1 MLLRAGTAAFVFLL
15 ALSLPAQQQT
25 PKPQSALV
33 IQGLGQGQARLN
45 GFWQFH
51 TGDDPRWTSPSLDD
65 SAWEPI
71 TASGTWGSQDHPGY
85 TGFAWYRRHVDISL
99 APGANTSYALL
110 IPPVDDAYEV
120 YWNGKLI
127 GSCGKL
133 PPRPHWYYTP
143 FSRAFDVPS
152 LRSGTI
158 AIRVWKSP
166 LLFVDPGSLGGLYGP
181 PIVGDA
187 ESIAAQ
193 LAVSNSES
201 TLQYLYDFSLMVLYG
216 FVTLVSLVLWG
227 RDRKVG
233 LFLWL
238 AVFTATPALLLMLA
252 EFLTSIS
259 YGWGRGLN
267 QPIYALNHISL
278 WFLLIY
284 LLRLNGN
291 RTLVRWTRVLAVCTL
306 AAGVFDGSLAFFWG
320 TAGPW
325 MQGADSILTSIILLV
340 EVFPFVIVAIGARQ
354 RLDHARWVLAIS
366 AIVSQMIDSIADAGA
381 AGQRFTHWTLFEIVE
396 RPLFSVHGVVF
407 RAAQLAAI
415 VLFIS
420 ILYAVYRFNTEQR
433 SRQLLLERE
442 MQSALEIQRVL
453 IPEALPSLEGFTVT
467 SAYQPALEVGGDF
480 FQIIRENDGS
490 TIVALG
496 DVSGKGM
503 KAAMN
508 VSLIVG
514 ILRSLSDACVS
525 PGQMLDTLN
534 RCLHGRLQGGFV
546 TAIILRLEPNGSVT
560 LANAGHLPPF
570 LNQQEFEIEGT
581 LPLGLVASVTYDEVS
596 MQLHPGDQLSLYTDG
611 LLEARSTTGELY
623 GFDRLHG
630 LFASAAI
637 RATGDR
643 CCGRLRS
650 GGRHN
655 RGYTYPAGG
664 RGRAHHFA
672 DHAVAAACRRH
683 SFDPLRR
690 PITG

>member
-1 MLLRAGTAAFVFLL
+1 MLLRAGTVALVFLL
-15 ALSLPAQQQT
+15 ALSLHAQQQA

-33 IQGLGQGQARLN
+33 IQGLGKGEARLS

-51 TGDDPRWTSPSLDD
+51 TGDDPRWVSPSLDD

-71 TASGTWGSQDHPGY
+71 NASVTWGSQDHPGY
-85 TGFAWYRRHVDISL
+85 TGFAWYRRHLDISV
-99 APGANTSYALL
+99 APGANTTYALL

-120 YWNGKLI
+120 YWNGKRI
-127 GSCGKL
+127 GGYGKL
-133 PPRPHWYYTP
+133 PPHPRWYYTS

-152 LRSGTI
+152 LESGVI

-166 LLFVDPGSLGGLYGP
+166 LLFVDPGTLGGMSGP
-181 PIVGDA
+181 PVLGDA
-187 ESIAAQ
+187 DSIAAQ
-193 LAVSNSES
+193 LAVFNSES
-201 TLQYLYDFSLMVLYG
+201 TLQYLYDFSLMILYG
-216 FVTLVSLVLWG
+216 FVTLVSLLLWG

-238 AVFTATPALLLMLA
+238 AIFTATPALLLMLA

-278 WFLLIY
+278 WFLLLY

-291 RTLVRWTRVLAVCTL
+291 RALVRWTRILAVGTF
-306 AAGVFDGSLAFFWG
+306 AAGILDGSLAFFWG

-325 MQGADSILTSIILLV
+325 MQGADSILTAIILLV
-340 EVFPFVIVAIGARQ
+340 EVFPFVIVAIGVRQ
-354 RLDHARWVLAIS
+354 RLDHAHWVVAIS
-366 AIVSQMIDSIADAGA
+366 ALVSQMIDSIADAGA
-381 AGQRFTHWTLFEIVE
+381 AGQRFTHWTLFEIVNQ
-396 RPLFSVHGVVF
+396 PLFSVHGVIF
-407 RAAQLAAI
+407 KAAQLAAI

-433 SRQLLLERE
+433 TRQLLLERE
-442 MQSALEIQRVL
+442 MQSAWEIQRVL

-514 ILRSLSDACVS
+514 VLRSLSDTCVN
-525 PGQMLDTLN
+525 PGQMLETLN
-534 RCLHGRLQGGFV
+534 RCLYGRLQGGFV
-546 TAIILRLEPNGSVT
+546 TAIILRLEANGSVT

-570 LNQQEFEIEGT
+570 LNQQELEMEGA
-581 LPLGLVASVTYDEVS
+581 LPLGLLASTTYDEAS
-596 MQLHPGDQLSLYTDG
+596 MRLHPGDQLSLYTDG
-611 LLEARSTTGELY
+611 LLEARSATGELY

-630 LFASAAI
+630 LLASRPSAQQ
-637 RATGDR
+637 ATD
-643 CCGRLRS
+643 
-650 GGRHN
+650 
-655 RGYTYPAGG
+655 A
-664 RGRAHHFA
+664 
-672 DHAVAAACRRH
+672 AVAFGQEDDITVVTLTRLAAGEE
-683 SFDPLRR
+683 STTSLTTPLLQ
-690 PITG
+690 PTAAQL